1 MNEQLEQACA
11 LLMEKAEEAIKDKP
25 VREAVY
31 LLIDAHE
38 NAKQVVSM
46 LRGQL
51 ERTYDMLDRI
61 TNNPKFKELM
71 EEINGRQADGKEE
84 RGDGEA

>member
-11 LLMEKAEEAIKDKP
+11 LLRECIDEKIQDKS

-31 LLIDAHE
+31 MLLDAHE

-51 ERTYDMLDRI
+51 ERTYETLDRI
-61 TNNPKFKELM
+61 TANPEFRKLM
-71 EEINGRQADGKEE
+71 ESMKN
-84 RGDGEA
+84 DGEA

>member
-11 LLMEKAEEAIKDKP
+11 LLRECIDEKIQDKS

-31 LLIDAHE
+31 MLLDAHE

-51 ERTYDMLDRI
+51 ERTYETLDRV
-61 TNNPKFKELM
+61 TANPEFKRLM
-71 EEINGRQADGKEE
+71 ESMKNDGK
-84 RGDGEA
+84 A

>member
-11 LLMEKAEEAIKDKP
+11 LLRECIDEKIQDKS

-31 LLIDAHE
+31 MLLDAHE

-51 ERTYDMLDRI
+51 ERTYETLDRI
-61 TNNPKFKELM
+61 TANPEFKRLM
-71 EEINGRQADGKEE
+71 ESMRNDGK
-84 RGDGEA
+84 A

>member
-11 LLMEKAEEAIKDKP
+11 LLRECIDEKIQDKS

-31 LLIDAHE
+31 MLLDAHE

-51 ERTYDMLDRI
+51 ERTYETLDRI
-61 TNNPKFKELM
+61 TANPEFRKLM
-71 EEINGRQADGKEE
+71 ESMKNDGK
-84 RGDGEA
+84 A

>member
-1 MNEQLEQACA
+1 VNEQLEQACA
-11 LLMEKAEEAIKDKP
+11 LLRECIDEKIQDKS

-31 LLIDAHE
+31 MLLDAHE

-51 ERTYDMLDRI
+51 ERTYETLDRV
-61 TNNPKFKELM
+61 TANPEFKKMM
-71 EEINGRQADGKEE
+71 ESMKNDGK
-84 RGDGEA
+84 A

>member
-1 MNEQLEQACA
+1 MNEQLEQACT
-11 LLMEKAEEAIKDKP
+11 LLRGCIEEKIKDRS

-31 LLIDAHE
+31 MLLDAHE

-51 ERTYDMLDRI
+51 ERTYETLDRI
-61 TNNPKFKELM
+61 TAAPEFKKLM
-71 EEINGRQADGKEE
+71 ESMKNDGK
-84 RGDGEA
+84 A

>member
-11 LLMEKAEEAIKDKP
+11 LLRECIDEKIQDKS

-31 LLIDAHE
+31 MLLDAHE

-51 ERTYDMLDRI
+51 ERTYETLDRV
-61 TNNPKFKELM
+61 TANPEFKKLM
-71 EEINGRQADGKEE
+71 ESMKNDGK
-84 RGDGEA
+84 A

>member
-11 LLMEKAEEAIKDKP
+11 LLRGCIDEKIQDKS

-31 LLIDAHE
+31 MLLDAHE

-51 ERTYDMLDRI
+51 ERTYETLDRI
-61 TNNPKFKELM
+61 TANPEFKRLM
-71 EEINGRQADGKEE
+71 ESMRNDGK
-84 RGDGEA
+84 A

>member
-11 LLMEKAEEAIKDKP
+11 LLRECIDEKIQDKS

-31 LLIDAHE
+31 MLLDAHE
-38 NAKQVVSM
+38 NAKQVISM

-51 ERTYDMLDRI
+51 ERTYETLDRV
-61 TNNPKFKELM
+61 TANPEFKKLM
-71 EEINGRQADGKEE
+71 ESMKNDGK
-84 RGDGEA
+84 A

>member
-11 LLMEKAEEAIKDKP
+11 LLREKAEGAIKDKT

-38 NAKQVVSM
+38 NAKQVVAV

-61 TNNPKFKELM
+61 TNNPKFKKLM
-71 EEINGRQADGKEE
+71 EELDGKDDGKEE

>member
-11 LLMEKAEEAIKDKP
+11 LLREKAEEVIKDKP

-38 NAKQVVSM
+38 NAKRVVSM

-71 EEINGRQADGKEE
+71 EELNGKDDGKEE